1 MTSDGGATKPLPVVL
16 APVTDELLSSWIARH
31 AAFYGVVPLTML
43 RHGIPDASSLRAIDT
58 TPTPEQA
65 NLLAHLFRCEPADI
79 RRMTFA
85 DLSKAAVLLVAGK
98 SIHRCSAVAAKPA
111 ETGSESDRL

>member
-31 AAFYGVVPLTML
+31 AAFYGVAPLTML
-43 RHGIPDASSLRAIDT
+43 RHGIPDASSLRTIDT

-65 NLLAHLFRCEPADI
+65 NLVAHLFRCEPVDI

-85 DLSKAAVLLVAGK
+85 DLSKAAGPPGATK
-98 SIHRCSAVAAKPA
+98 SLPPC
-111 ETGSESDRL
+111 

>member
-85 DLSKAAVLLVAGK
+85 DISKGAVGLGVTQQ
-98 SIHRCSAVAAKPA
+98 HP
-111 ETGSESDRL
+111 TH